1 MLPGGRRTG
10 MSGRL
15 FDRGDPEEFFADLRE
30 IGHGSFGAVYFARDV
45 RNGEV
50 VAIKKMSY
58 GGKQSSERWQDIVK
72 EVKFLRLLQ
81 HPNTIAFRGCYLRE
95 HTAWLVMEYCL
106 GSVSDLLEVHR
117 KPLQEMEIAA
127 IIHGALYGLA
137 YLHSHNLIH
146 RDVKAGN
153 VLLTE
158 PGQVKLAD
166 FGSAS
171 IVAPA
176 NSFVGTPYWMA
187 PEVILAMDEGQYD
200 GKVDVWSLGI
210 TCIELAEKKPPLF
223 NMNAMSALYHIAQS
237 QAPALQSDH
246 WSAPFRSFVDSCLQ
260 KLPQDRPSSEQL
272 LKHIFVERERPLSV
286 IEELL
291 QRTKAAVREME
302 TPEHRR
308 LKKLLFQDVPDTPEE
323 EEEEEDEEDEEP
335 DPCAGQSDTMAS
347 MRDSPDVESSLSS
360 LTQGWDQSSDVGL
373 QADENTAHNDSV
385 ITQCQTE
392 SNTSQ
397 RPDSLESCSL
407 LREDEVVGQEWRTGT
422 GSAVQL
428 PSDRAT
434 GPRHQDL
441 IPTQPSDQHLSLCQ
455 GAPLEGVERV
465 LVMSSQGPKGGES
478 REGVPGGLDEG
489 LEGGVDVW
497 EKEGDPGEVVEGQ
510 EERDAVWEKEDV
522 PEEEEEGRERVY
534 LGVTPSGRSEE
545 NVQGRGD
552 GSPDTLPYFE
562 LQSSPSPSTSPPST
576 TPPSLSPPSDPY
588 EEGLVLPDLEDP
600 SLLPSPP
607 PRPLQRL
614 SLLLLGPPLALLWAG
629 PPLLLLLPSLAALL
643 LLLSPALDRPA
654 LGSLLAIAGSLRLL
668 LSLGSWLGPGL
679 LLGVLGSLGLLGF
692 GLRLPAFLLLFTSCG
707 LVWAS
712 ASLALTPLLFILLA
726 LLLLLLTLQLVPGL
740 FPQKY
745 GLLLRGLTLTLL
757 SASSLVWASS
767 SYSLALALFCLLLL
781 ALQFF
786 PGHLPQKYS
795 LLPLGLL
802 TSSSLAWATSSSSLT
817 LSLLLLLVPLLLL
830 SLQLVPSSLR
840 LNSRL
845 LLPVGL
851 LLSACTLTWAASS
864 ASPSLLLLPLLLA
877 LALLPPPP
885 RPPVPR
891 HGLRLWL
898 RLLLRLPAPVFRTAQ
913 RCGLVRESSL
923 FSLFPKAGRVPG
935 GSRLPLP
942 CRSRGHREG
951 IGGVARIPSPPSLL
965 ARFLLLLLALARRAG
980 LMQTPPTP
988 RPSRIPR
995 LLPRGER
1002 GRKGVGVGGCRGR
1015 GRGKSTVPRG
1025 GQRRPA
1031 VWIP

>member
-1 MLPGGRRTG
+1 MLPGGRRTET
-10 MSGRL
+10 SGRL

-58 GGKQSSERWQDIVK
+58 GGKQSNERWQDIVK

-127 IIHGALYGLA
+127 IIQGALYGLA
-137 YLHSHNLIH
+137 YLHSQNLIH

-171 IVAPA
+171 IIAPA

-237 QAPALQSDH
+237 QAPRLQSDH
-246 WSAPFRSFVDSCLQ
+246 WSAPFQSFVDSCLQ
-260 KLPQDRPSSEQL
+260 KVPQDRPSSEQL
-272 LKHIFVERERPLSV
+272 LK
-286 IEELL
+286 
-291 QRTKAAVREME
+291 
-302 TPEHRR
+302 
-308 LKKLLFQDVPDTPEE
+308 
-323 EEEEEDEEDEEP
+323 EP
-335 DPCAGQSDTMAS
+335 DPSTGQSDTMTS
-347 MRDSPDVESSLSS
+347 MGVSPDVDSSVSNLPE
-360 LTQGWDQSSDVGL
+360 GWDQSSDRGPRV
-373 QADENTAHNDSV
+373 DENTAHNDSV
-385 ITQCQTE
+385 VTQCRTE

-397 RPDSLESCSL
+397 RPDALESSSL
-407 LREDEVVGQEWRTGT
+407 LQPDEVVGQEGRAGV
-422 GSAVQL
+422 GSSLQL
-428 PSDRAT
+428 HSDHAT

-441 IPTQPSDQHLSLCQ
+441 IPTQLSDQEGPHQHLLSICQ
-455 GAPLEGVERV
+455 GVAPEGVERV
-465 LVMSSQGPKGGES
+465 LVNSSQGPRGGETK
-478 REGVPGGLDEG
+478 EGVPGGLVEG

-497 EKEGDPGEVVEGQ
+497 EKEGVPGEVDEGR
-510 EERDAVWEKEDV
+510 EGRDAVWEKEGV
-522 PEEEEEGRERVY
+522 PGRSEEEEEGRERVY
-534 LGVTPSGRSEE
+534 LGVAPSGRLEE
-545 NVQGRGD
+545 NAQGRRD

-562 LQSSPSPSTSPPST
+562 LQSSPSPSTSPPSAN
-576 TPPSLSPPSDPY
+576 PPSSSPPSDPY

-654 LGSLLAIAGSLRLL
+654 LGSLLAIVGSLRLL

-679 LLGVLGSLGLLGF
+679 LLGVLGSLGLLGL

-712 ASLALTPLLFILLA
+712 SSFALTPLLFILLA
-726 LLLLLLTLQLVPGL
+726 LLLLTLQLVPGL

-745 GLLLRGLTLTLL
+745 GLLFRGLTLTLL
-757 SASSLVWASS
+757 SACSLVWASS
-767 SYSLALALFCLLLL
+767 SYSFTLALFCLLLL

-786 PGHLPQKYS
+786 PGPLPQKYC

-802 TSSSLAWATSSSSLT
+802 TSSSLAWAMSSSSLT

-830 SLQLVPSSLR
+830 SLQLVPGSLR

-864 ASPSLLLLPLLLA
+864 SSPSLLLLPLLLA

-898 RLLLRLPAPVFRTAQ
+898 RLLLRLPAPVFRAAQ

-942 CRSRGHREG
+942 CRSRGQKEG
-951 IGGVARIPSPPSLL
+951 ISGVAQFPTPPLL
-965 ARFLLLLLALARRAG
+965 SARLLPLLLALARRAG

-1002 GRKGVGVGGCRGR
+1002 GRKGVGCGGCRGRGR